1 MKRILVITIF
11 WNESGSFPFISEVST
26 DKLFLVFSMKWT
38 VGAFL
43 FRNGF
48 ICVECNVYKAF
59 YALGIISNL
68 KTISVNAHVLQDLA
82 YGSLTSPTRRKT
94 D

>member
-1 MKRILVITIF
+1 MKRILAITIF
-11 WNESGSFPFISEVST
+11 WNESGSFPFISEVIT

-38 VGAFL
+38 VDAFL

-48 ICVECNVYKAF
+48 LCVECNVYEAF